1 METLIKLGSGAG
13 GGGGGAAAAGAAG
26 DGGGDAAADTK
37 KAARW
42 SKNWMLTGWP
52 NMWTMILW
60 EWDQIGAPNF
70 HVK

>member
-13 GGGGGAAAAGAAG
+13 GGGGGGGGGAAAAGGG

-42 SKNWMLTGWP
+42 SKK
-52 NMWTMILW
+52 MWTMILW
-60 EWDQIGAPNF
+60 ECDQIGAPNF
-70 HVK
+70 HVT